1 MSLTLPQLIPNG
13 TYRIRAAKEGKTD
26 RYMEYQF
33 NGKFDVRPIVS
44 NPSSDAQKWQIKG
57 NNGVGAANTYTI
69 TNVSS
74 KLNMSFRKDKDRD
87 GNDIFRVS
95 AFTDGSNWTIEPRG
109 NTFVIGWEGNDQ
121 CVDYADLAGE
131 EWLILWKRN
140 NLPNQRWT
148 LEPVNYPNVAPQS
161 GYIKLVNGSGVDI
174 EVKLTNNTG
183 PAGARI
189 DWSTVA
195 AGATDQWQR
204 SGAEDVMI
212 RVKGSGTA
220 EPGAQTTGV
229 VAASGTVVR
238 YIGPAQPG
246 LIVTK

>member
-1 MSLTLPQLIPNG
+1 MSLVLPQLIPAG

-57 NNGVGAANTYTI
+57 NTGTGAANTYTL
-69 TNVSS
+69 TNVASR
-74 KLNMSFRKDKDRD
+74 LNLSFRKDKDRD

-109 NTFVIGWEGNDQ
+109 DTFVIGWEGNEQ

-148 LEPVNYPNVAPQS
+148 LEPVPTVDLTSVP
-161 GYIKLVNGSGVDI
+161 GHIKVVNSSGVDV
-174 EVKLTNNTG
+174 EARVSTFSTNGGNTN
-183 PAGARI
+183 
-189 DWSTVA
+189 WFTLA
-195 AGATDQWQR
+195 AGASDTWTR
-204 SGAEDVMI
+204 TGSEDVMI
-212 RVKGSGTA
+212 RVKGSGDQ
-220 EPGAQTTGV
+220 EPGAQTSGV
-229 VAASGTVVR
+229 FAASGSVVR
-238 YIGPAQPG
+238 YIGPAHPG